1 MVAQVGIMEQETY
14 KEAAIRNLVEAEK
27 TYWNLTSEMW
37 LNGLNRESTHFDML
51 EQVETCDLI
60 RMIKRQ
66 GVDEITSEY
75 IRVLSGSN
83 AVVYIWAD
91 KPCEL
96 WNEYNNKSIAIR
108 YHGRKLDT
116 DTLKFTVL

>member
-1 MVAQVGIMEQETY
+1 MEQETY

-116 DTLKFTVL
+116 DTLKFTAL